1 VKYLKVFQY
10 SSSVTD
16 GGSTGTDTG
25 SGSGTGTGSS
35 TDCGYFPSTCQSD
48 LDWALSSG
56 IYEHSSYYPN
66 FQEITGTALTSATSD
81 DMKLYWYCT
90 NTNPRGK
97 CTGLQAPF
105 GRSCYGSSSSCG
117 YVPDSCYGDLSWA
130 ANTGTK
136 SYSWWYPD
144 FESITGVSLS
154 AAGNDDVQL
163 YWYCKGENPNGHCDG
178 LEAPCGRSCGNS
190 AFTASDGD
198 DANNGGNDWVWA
210 VVGVCLAGSLL
221 LCVVLAVYVLR
232 GKKRGNGNDGIKLRD
247 DQQIKAV
254 DDQMIE
260 LEESVEKDG
269 DVATMGL
276 TA

>member
-1 VKYLKVFQY
+1 MGGASQY
-10 SSSVTD
+10 
-16 GGSTGTDTG
+16 
-25 SGSGTGTGSS
+25 
-35 TDCGYFPSTCQSD
+35 PE
-48 LDWALSSG
+48 W
-56 IYEHSSYYPN
+56 YPN
-66 FQEITGTALTSATSD
+66 FEEVTGVELTSATTE
-81 DMKLYWYCT
+81 DMALYWHCSD
-90 NTNPRGK
+90 TNPNGN
-97 CTGLQAPF
+97 CGGLQIPC
-105 GRSCYGSSSSCG
+105 GRSCYPTSCG
-117 YVPDSCYGDLSWA
+117 NVPDSCYGDLSWA
-130 ANTGTK
+130 ATTGTK
-136 SYSWWYPD
+136 SHSWWYPD

-198 DANNGGNDWVWA
+198 DANNGGNNWVWA
-210 VVGVCLAGSLL
+210 VVGVSLAGSLL

-232 GKKRGNGNDGIKLRD
+232 TKKMRSAVNDGIKLRD
-247 DQQIKAV
+247 DQQIKGV